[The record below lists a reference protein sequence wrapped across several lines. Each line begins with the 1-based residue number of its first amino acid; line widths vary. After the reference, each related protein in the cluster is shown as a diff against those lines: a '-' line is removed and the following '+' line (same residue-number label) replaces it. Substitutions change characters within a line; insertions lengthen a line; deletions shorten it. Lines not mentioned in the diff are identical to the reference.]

1 MKILSFLAG
10 LVLVTLADA
19 ASAHAHL
26 EKSSPAEGSIV
37 TTSPGQVVLE
47 FSEAVRLTALSIAKG
62 DEAKQALKPL
72 PTAAA
77 QHVAVPLP
85 ALTPGTYSLPWRVLS
100 DDGHMM
106 AGTLHFTVAAERAPA
121 PPANPPLQH

>member
-10 LVLVTLADA
+10 LVLATFAVA

-26 EKSSPAEGSIV
+26 EKSSPAEGSTV
-37 TTSPGQVVLE
+37 TTAPAQVVLE

-62 DEAKQALKPL
+62 DEPKQALKPL
-72 PTAAA
+72 PATAAPR
-77 QHVAVPLP
+77 VAVALPPL
-85 ALTPGTYSLPWRVLS
+85 TTGMYSLAWRVLS

-106 AGTLHFTVAAERAPA
+106 AGTLHFAVAAERAPA
-121 PPANPPLQH
+121 PPVDSPATH